1 MSDMTGTEPEPGAP
15 LSATRAIALVAGREL
30 RVRLRTRAYVIFTL
44 LMLVGIV
51 GLSLAVKIIGAQ
63 SASDFG
69 YLPDATAMVEPF
81 KGAAAAV
88 GEEVTAVAVPDRA
101 EGERLLR
108 DGKIDVLLVGPTDS
122 VHVVVRKEVSQELS
136 QALTVVAQ
144 QQVLNQQITAAGGD
158 PAAVRAAVAAAS
170 VDLARLEPAEPF
182 RAQRTAIGI
191 VAGVLVYLALLVYG
205 QVVAQ
210 GVVEEKANRIVELLL
225 TAIRPAQLITGKVV
239 GIGAAG
245 LLQMLVWVGGG
256 VAVAIAADVLTL
268 PSSVA
273 TGAAL
278 WAVVWFLVGFVLYAF
293 LFAASASLVS
303 RQEDVGGVT
312 MPVMMLIIIP
322 YIMGISILPADPD
335 NGLMAL
341 LSLIPFF
348 APMLMPVR
356 IAMGSATDWQ
366 MWLSLGLA
374 VATAIGLAWL
384 AGRIYGNA
392 VLRAGAKVKLR
403 DALRVP

>member
-1 MSDMTGTEPEPGAP
+1 MSQTTVTEPELERP
-15 LSATRAIALVAGREL
+15 LSANRAIALVAGREL
-30 RVRLRTRAYVIFTL
+30 KVRLRARSYAIFTL
-44 LMLVGIV
+44 LMLLGIV
-51 GLSLAVKIIGAQ
+51 GFSIAVKIIGAE
-63 SASDFG
+63 SASEVG
-69 YLPDATAMVEPF
+69 YLPEAAAMVEPF

-136 QALTVVAQ
+136 GALTVVAQ
-144 QQVLNQQITAAGGD
+144 QQVLNQQITAAGRD

-170 VDLARLEPAEPF
+170 VDVARLEPAEPYQ
-182 RAQRTAIGI
+182 AQRTAIAI
-191 VAGVLVYLALLVYG
+191 VAGVLVYLVLLVYG

-225 TAIRPAQLITGKVV
+225 TAIKPAQLITGKVI

-245 LLQMLVWVGGG
+245 LLQLVVWAGGG
-256 VAVAIAADVLTL
+256 VAVALAADVLTL
-268 PSSVA
+268 PTSVA
-273 TGAAL
+273 TSVAV
-278 WAVVWFLVGFVLYAF
+278 WAVIWFLVGFVLFAF
-293 LFAASASLVS
+293 VFAASAALVS

-348 APMLMPVR
+348 APTLMPVR
-356 IAMGSATDWQ
+356 IALGSAADWQ
-366 MWLSLGLA
+366 MWLSLVLA